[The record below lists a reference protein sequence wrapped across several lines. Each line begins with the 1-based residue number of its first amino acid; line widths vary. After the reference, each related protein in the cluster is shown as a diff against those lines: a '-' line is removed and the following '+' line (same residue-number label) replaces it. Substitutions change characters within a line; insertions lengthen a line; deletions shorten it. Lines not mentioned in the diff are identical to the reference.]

1 MHART
6 YSATRAPTHTVDHPP
21 VHHSKKKANHSYCGA
36 GATWGCGAC
45 GDAERGIGPGCHVA
59 AWSTED
65 LVSWADPVKVITLPL
80 NQTVPNV
87 GASMVPSTATPP
99 PNVPKHQAF
108 MALENS
114 KFATAINVGNDRDL
128 SKNWVLRPVNSS
140 SDACRRGH
148 CTPGLACPSTRYNPL
163 DQFYY
168 VFGGGN
174 DIQITRSKDLVTWET
189 RNMSLMTHCKFW
201 HRMVNVW
208 SYVSFHLGVPV
219 HVDCDNQMTC
229 THVYVHTC
237 PPNNHLCM
245 SKSCSRFSSLYFIFL
260 FFYCAA
266 FIHNIY
272 IYIYMF
278 ISKRHC

>member
-1 MHART
+1 MGMAAAFYLAATILAVPPMFKRGFQSQGLFGDKGEEASPFYMNGKLYMMQSVMRHVPADGSDGAHSQFCIIDAASGEDVICPVSSKA
-6 YSATRAPTHTVDHPP
+6 YAFCSAIVDHTAAPEKLW
-21 VHHSKKKANHSYCGA
+21 VFCSAWDRANHSYCGA

-174 DIQITRSKDLVTWET
+174 DIQITRSKDL
-189 RNMSLMTHCKFW
+189 
-201 HRMVNVW
+201 
-208 SYVSFHLGVPV
+208 
-219 HVDCDNQMTC
+219 
-229 THVYVHTC
+229 
-237 PPNNHLCM
+237 
-245 SKSCSRFSSLYFIFL
+245 
-260 FFYCAA
+260 
-266 FIHNIY
+266 
-272 IYIYMF
+272 
-278 ISKRHC
+278 